1 VDDGRAN
8 PGAFTSDLALAPAK
22 IAPAVAGSMAASAIA
37 AGSALDGAGADAL
50 VAAPGSGG
58 TGAWF
63 VVGGS

>member
-1 VDDGRAN
+1 MTG
-8 PGAFTSDLALAPAK
+8 
-22 IAPAVAGSMAASAIA
+22 SAIA

-58 TGAWF
+58 SGAWF